1 MRIFSDIINNKTIAL
16 NESQETQVLSID
28 EFENYLEVLGSK
40 MKLSKSFNDIV
51 TYCKQYNDLLDQGT
65 FKCAIE
71 GKNASKTVPS
81 EVINDISKL
90 YKKIGDE
97 KGVLPQL
104 LSERQRQFVI
114 DNRIDPND
122 LKLDLE
128 TPQGRNAV
136 AKKYMRLIEKL
147 VSQYNGKCALSKEEL
162 RSAGMI
168 GLTNAMNEYKNPE
181 ELEKLGKEGNMSF
194 TKYAAYRIKQ
204 QILSDITNY
213 SRNVKIS
220 NYYQDQLKSAGEDTS
235 REFSLDN
242 LFGNSE
248 DGEPMD
254 IDRFLGIGEEDDY
267 ISQKEKERAFNM
279 LYNRIESKFSQR
291 DCIVF
296 YKVWGINGYKQE
308 RAKELSKELGIT
320 PAGVSK
326 LCTRILKFISS
337 DPQCQKL
344 KGMFESLAEMYIAN
358 KLFENYTQPKEVIIE
373 NLLFDDTYIFIE
385 SITKW
390 NDKNKFVKCVN
401 KATDSLNIDDAL
413 YIYKI
418 LANQLIISEK
428 EFSRHKNAIISFLN
442 AMNPQENYSSKG
454 SDALKEAL
462 LELQSVSQKF
472 QIVW

>member
-1 MRIFSDIINNKTIAL
+1 MRIFSDIIKAKSIAL
-16 NESQETQVLSID
+16 NESQNTQVLDID
-28 EFENYLEVLGSK
+28 EFESYLEALGSK
-40 MKLSKSFNDIV
+40 MKLSKVFNDII

-65 FKCAIE
+65 FKCATE
-71 GKNASKTVPS
+71 GKNTSKSVPG
-81 EVINDISKL
+81 EIVNDICKL
-90 YKKIGDE
+90 YKKLGDE

-104 LSERQRQFVI
+104 LSKRQRQFVI

-128 TPQGRNAV
+128 TPQGRNVV
-136 AKKYMRLIEKL
+136 AKKYMRLVEKI
-147 VSQYNGKCALSKEEL
+147 VSQYNDKCSLSKEEL
-162 RSAGMI
+162 RSAAMV

-220 NYYQDQLKSAGEDTS
+220 NYYQGQLKDAGEDTS

-248 DGEPMD
+248 DEPMD

-267 ISQKEKERAFNM
+267 MSQKEKERAFNM
-279 LYNRIESKFSQR
+279 LYSRIESKFSQR

-326 LCTRILKFISS
+326 LCTRILKFISR

-344 KGMFESLAEMYIAN
+344 KGIFESLAEMYITN
-358 KLFENYTQPKEVIIE
+358 KLFECMNLPKEELIE
-373 NLLFDDTYIFIE
+373 NLLFDDTYVLIE
-385 SITKW
+385 SLTKW
-390 NDKNKFVKCVN
+390 ADKNKFIKCVN
-401 KATDSLNIDDAL
+401 NATDSLNVDDAL

-418 LANQLIISEK
+418 LANRLIISEK
-428 EFSRHKNAIISFLN
+428 DFNRHKKAIASFLN
-442 AMNPQENYSSKG
+442 AMNPQENYTSKG
-454 SDALKEAL
+454 NEVLKEAL